1 MAGVTGI
8 NHIAFAVKN
17 LQDSLQNATE
27 VLGGEI
33 MMKFESLEDKY
44 EGACV
49 KFGTSIMSFIS
60 SHDPESFIYKFVE
73 KHGNGV
79 QHIGLEIDD
88 IEQYVKELEKKGVR
102 VDKGEMS
109 DKTFPEAL
117 VGPKTGNGVVL
128 QLTGWKKGPFDSTYE
143 GCERL
148 CEKYSQ
154 NPKLNLKA
162 GNQLKP
168 PIDD

>member
-17 LQDSLQNATE
+17 LKESLDNATE

-33 MMKFESLEDKY
+33 MMKFESIEDKY

-49 KFGTSIMSFIS
+49 KFGSSIMSFIT
-60 SHDPESFIYKFVE
+60 SHDPDSFIYKFVE

-88 IEQYVKELEKKGVR
+88 IEQYVQDLEKKGVR

-109 DKTFPEAL
+109 DKKYPEAL

-128 QLTGWKKGPFDSTYE
+128 QLTGWKEGPFDATHE

-154 NPKLNLKA
+154 NPKLSLKE

-168 PIDD
+168 LSTD

>member
-17 LQDSLQNATE
+17 LKESLDNATE

-33 MMKFESLEDKY
+33 MMKFESIEDKY

-49 KFGTSIMSFIS
+49 KFGSSIMSFIT
-60 SHDPESFIYKFVE
+60 SHDPDSFIYKFVE

-88 IEQYVKELEKKGVR
+88 IEIYQMRTEGDTQIKLKFIEKDGQELER
-102 VDKGEMS
+102 VLNISSHKSES
-109 DKTFPEAL
+109 VIQANFF
-117 VGPKTGNGVVL
+117 NN
-128 QLTGWKKGPFDSTYE
+128 
-143 GCERL
+143 RL
-148 CEKYSQ
+148 Y
-154 NPKLNLKA
+154 LRW
-162 GNQLKP
+162 
-168 PIDD
+168 